1 MLFWERATRD
11 KITQDRF
18 PGGHLRIVSA
28 KASVVPF
35 VSLLPD
41 FQPRSGRQNAL
52 GEVVLANS
60 SQKRQPWQQWLI
72 WGLSLA
78 LIVVVIWATRK
89 TLSGALAEFDRV
101 RKEGGNISVSLG
113 YAFLA
118 GIAYFLGFL
127 PAAWFWYRV
136 LNWLGQEV
144 SFFRALRAYCIGQLG
159 KYVPGKAWVVIL
171 RASFVQGTGVQ
182 PAMAAAG
189 VFLETLTMMSV
200 GAILAILYLVINL
213 GKNPQLFWVALGLF
227 FLVTLPTLPPLF
239 RPILRFIAKKGGRQ
253 EVSMAVEKLGFA
265 RLAQGWLAMILLW
278 IMYGLSLGLTLKAL
292 GVDMAMDLS
301 MLPNLVAGVSLATVA
316 GFLVLILPGGLG
328 AREFVL
334 IAVLAPALASHAQ
347 DPSGISPELAAVLGA
362 GLLRLIWLITEA
374 VIAGVFWLPIM
385 TVSLLRLSGAG
396 ARLGMDGPS
405 PRSCGIEERK

>member
-1 MLFWERATRD
+1 MEGATRL
-11 KITQDRF
+11 
-18 PGGHLRIVSA
+18 GAV
-28 KASVVPF
+28 
-35 VSLLPD
+35 LLV
-41 FQPRSGRQNAL
+41 NTL
-52 GEVVLANS
+52 H
-60 SQKRQPWQQWLI
+60 KRKQWQQWFI

-78 LIVVVIWATRK
+78 LIVIVIWATRK
-89 TLSGALAEFDRV
+89 TLSGALAEFERV
-101 RKEGGNISVSLG
+101 RREGGDISISLG

-118 GIAYFLGFL
+118 GAAYFFGFL

-171 RASFVQGTGVQ
+171 RASLVQGKGVQ

-200 GAILAILYLVINL
+200 GAVLAILYLVINL

-227 FLVTLPTLPPLF
+227 ILVTLPTLPPLF

-253 EVSMAVEKLGFA
+253 EVLMAVERLGFA
-265 RLAQGWLAMILLW
+265 RLAQGWLAMCLLW
-278 IMYGLSLGLTLKAL
+278 VMYGVSLSLTLRAL
-292 GVDMAMDLS
+292 GVDSAMDLS
-301 MLPNLVAGVSLATVA
+301 MLPSMVPAVALATVA
-316 GFLVLILPGGLG
+316 GFLVLVLPGGIG

-334 IAVLAPALASHAQ
+334 IAVLAPALTGHAQ
-347 DPSGISPELAAVLGA
+347 DPSGISPELVAVLAA

-374 VIAGVFWLPIM
+374 VVAAVFWLPTATM
-385 TVSLLRLSGAG
+385 SLLRLSGMSG
-396 ARLGMDGPS
+396 SLGIDNHSPGPC
-405 PRSCGIEERK
+405 RIEGQK